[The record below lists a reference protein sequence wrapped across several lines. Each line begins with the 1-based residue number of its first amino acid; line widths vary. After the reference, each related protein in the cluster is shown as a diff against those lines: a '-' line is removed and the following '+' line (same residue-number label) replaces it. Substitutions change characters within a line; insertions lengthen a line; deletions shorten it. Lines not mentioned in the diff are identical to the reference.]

1 MLNTP
6 KFKSS
11 FNLSHIEP
19 HTHIY
24 GPGTRF
30 TIWLQGCS
38 LGCKGCW
45 NTQMWPHRENSL
57 VHREKLYQQI
67 LNTPEISGVT
77 FLGGEPLEQADNTL
91 WLIKR
96 IKEKTDLTS
105 VVYTG
110 FEQRELELKGYW
122 TTLYENSDL
131 IISGRYQQALRNTY
145 LRLRGSTNQRLI
157 YPLGSRLMKES
168 DEGNEVEIII
178 DELGSM
184 TTLGYPEINET

>member
-1 MLNTP
+1 MTNIDEGNS
-6 KFKSS
+6 F
-11 FNLSHIEP
+11 FNLAHIEA

-24 GPGTRF
+24 GPGSRF

-45 NTQMWPHRENSL
+45 NTQMWPHRERTL

-67 LNTPEISGVT
+67 LDTPEISGIT

-91 WLIKR
+91 WLIKM
-96 IKEKTDLTS
+96 IKDNTSLTN

-122 TTLYENSDL
+122 SALCENSDL
-131 IISGRYQQALRNTY
+131 IISGRYQHSLRNPY
-145 LRLRGSTNQRLI
+145 LRLRGSTNQKLV
-157 YPLGSRLMKES
+157 YPHGSRLMEES
-168 DEGNEVEIII
+168 DGGNEIEIVI
-178 DELGSM
+178 DSLGSI
-184 TTLGYPEINET
+184 TTLGYPD

>member
-1 MLNTP
+1 MSN
-6 KFKSS
+6 KNEGNFF
-11 FNLSHIEP
+11 FNLAHIET

-30 TIWLQGCS
+30 AIWLQGCS

-45 NTQMWPHRENSL
+45 NTQMWPHKEKTF

-67 LNTPEISGVT
+67 LGTPEINGVT

-91 WLIKR
+91 WLINM
-96 IKEKTDLTS
+96 IKDNTNLTN

-122 TTLYENSDL
+122 STLYKNSDL
-131 IISGRYQQALRNTY
+131 IISGRYQQSLRNTY
-145 LRLRGSTNQRLI
+145 LRLRGSTNQKLI
-157 YPLGSRLMKES
+157 YPQGSRLKEES
-168 DEGNEVEIII
+168 DGGNEMEIII

-184 TTLGYPEINET
+184 TTLGYPEINVI